1 MAHCRAGGISWK
13 NLMAGIY
20 LLALNGALIYD
31 TTLRDGAQAEGVSF
45 SNEDKLD
52 ILRRL
57 DSFGI
62 DFVEGG
68 WPGSNPKDQ
77 MFFER
82 ACKEDLAHSRL
93 VAFGSTMR
101 AQSSPEEDE
110 NLLSLLASGAGWITI
125 FGKSWDLQVTK
136 AIRTSLEENLRMVEE
151 SIRYLRREGRHVIFD
166 AEHFLD
172 GWKASPQYAMSVLQ
186 AAVRGGAEF
195 LVLCDTNGGSLP
207 WEVSQA
213 VEEVKSRFDLPLG
226 IHAHND
232 GELAVANSLAA
243 MKSGA
248 VMVQGTINGLGE
260 RCGNANLCSII
271 PDIMLKMDREL
282 NIKNLGELTSLSS
295 FVAEVA
301 NIMADLKLP
310 FVGRSAFAH
319 KGGVHVSA
327 VSRDTRTYEHIDP
340 ELVGNRRRILVSE
353 LSGTSSILAKLKDLG
368 IDEQKQNGRSI
379 LEYLKKLESEGFQFE
394 GADASFELLVRR
406 FKGEHSPHF
415 TIDGFRI
422 FVDVSGD
429 SVNSDASIKVID
441 PTGRVEHTASDGNGP
456 VNALD
461 RALRKALER
470 FYPVLRDVRLVDY
483 KVRVIDAK
491 DATAAKVR
499 VLIRS
504 TDGHDSWTTVGVS
517 TNIIEAS
524 LMALIDGIEYILLR
538 TRVNSD

>member
-1 MAHCRAGGISWK
+1 MTK
-13 NLMAGIY
+13 AGIY
-20 LLALNGALIYD
+20 LLPPKGTLIYD

-45 SNEDKLD
+45 STEDKLD

-68 WPGSNPKDQ
+68 WPGSNPKDNV
-77 MFFER
+77 FFKL
-82 ACKEDLAHSRL
+82 ACKEELKHTRL
-93 VAFGSTMR
+93 TAFGSTMR
-101 AQSSPEEDE
+101 AESSPEEDI
-110 NLLSLLASGAGWITI
+110 NILALLESGADWLTI
-125 FGKSWDLQVTK
+125 FGKSWDMQVTSALQTTLK
-136 AIRTSLEENLRMVEE
+136 ENLRMVEE
-151 SIRYLRREGRHVIFD
+151 SIRYLKINGKHVIFD

-172 GWKASPQYAMSVLQ
+172 GWKKNQAYALSVID

-207 WEVSQA
+207 WEVRKA
-213 VEEVKSRFDLPLG
+213 VNEVSSRFELPVG

-243 MKSGA
+243 VDAGA

-260 RCGNANLCSII
+260 RCGNANLCSIMPNLAI
-271 PDIMLKMDREL
+271 KMGREL
-282 NIKNLGELTSLSS
+282 KADRLEGLASLSS
-295 FVAEVA
+295 FIAEVA
-301 NIMADLKLP
+301 NVIADSKLP
-310 FVGRSAFAH
+310 YVGKSAFAH

-327 VSRDTRTYEHIDP
+327 INRDTRTYEHIDP
-340 ELVGNRRRILVSE
+340 KLVGNTRRVLISE
-353 LSGTSSILAKLKDLG
+353 LSGTSSILAKLKEFG
-368 IDEQKQNGRSI
+368 IEEEKHNGRSI
-379 LEYLKKLESEGFQFE
+379 LDHLKQLESEGFQFE

-406 FKGEHSPHF
+406 FREQHKPHF
-415 TIDGFRI
+415 TIEGFRI
-422 FVDVSGD
+422 VVDVSGD
-429 SVNSDASIKVID
+429 EVRSDASIKVID
-441 PTGRVEHTASDGNGP
+441 PNGDIEHTAADGNGP

-470 FYPVLRDVRLVDY
+470 FYPVLKYVRLMDY

-491 DATAAKVR
+491 DATAARVR

-524 LMALIDGIEYILLR
+524 LMALIDSIEYILLR
-538 TRVNSD
+538 NQREGEIQ

>member
-1 MAHCRAGGISWK
+1 MPLDGV
-13 NLMAGIY
+13 
-20 LLALNGALIYD
+20 LIYD
-31 TTLRDGAQAEGVSF
+31 TTLRDGSQAEGVSF
-45 SNEDKLD
+45 STEDKLD

-77 MFFER
+77 LFFER
-82 ACKEDLAHSRL
+82 AAREEPEHAKLA
-93 VAFGSTMR
+93 AFGSTIR
-101 AQSSPEEDE
+101 AHSSPEDDA
-110 NLLSLLASGAGWITI
+110 NLGALMESGAQWLTI
-125 FGKSWDLQVTK
+125 FGKSWDLHVTQ
-136 AIRTSLEENLRMVEE
+136 ALRTSLEENLRMVEE
-151 SIRYLRREGRHVIFD
+151 TIRFLEREGRHVIFD

-172 GWKASPQYAMSVLQ
+172 GLKENPDYAMSVLES
-186 AAVRGGAEF
+186 AVRGGAEF

-207 WEVSQA
+207 WEISAA
-213 VEEVKSRFDLPLG
+213 VKEVESRFETPVG

-232 GELAVANSLAA
+232 TELAVANSLAA
-243 MKSGA
+243 VDAGA
-248 VMVQGTINGLGE
+248 VMVQGTINGIGE
-260 RCGNANLCSII
+260 RSGNANLCSII
-271 PDIMLKMDREL
+271 PDLALKMGKEL
-282 NIKNLGELTSLSS
+282 NVGDMRALAPLSS

-301 NIMADLKLP
+301 NTVADPKWP

-327 VSRDTRTYEHIDP
+327 MERDTRTYEHIDP
-340 ELVGNRRRILVSE
+340 SLVGNTRRILVSE
-353 LSGTSSILAKLKDLG
+353 LSGRSSILAKLKEFG
-368 IDEQKQNGRSI
+368 IDEEKSNGRSI
-379 LEYLKKLESEGFQFE
+379 LDHLKQMESEGFQFE

-406 FKGEHSPHF
+406 FRKQHSPHF
-415 TIDGFRI
+415 TIEGFRI

-429 SVNSDASIKVID
+429 SVRSDASIKVID
-441 PTGRVEHTASDGNGP
+441 PNGEVEHTAADGNGP

-461 RALRKALER
+461 QALRKALER
-470 FYPVLRDVRLVDY
+470 FYPILREVRLVDY

-504 TDGHDSWTTVGVS
+504 TDGRDSWTTVGVS

-524 LMALIDGIEYILLR
+524 LMALIDSIEYILFLTER
-538 TRVNSD
+538 NEQSV